1 MEPTGKTTD
10 AAQRLFGKTRTA
22 ILGLL
27 YAHPDREFYQ
37 QQITE
42 AAGVNQS
49 AVQRELQNLEEAG
62 VVARRQDGRRVYYQA
77 SERSPLFADLGSIVR
92 KTVGLADVLKA
103 ALEPLR
109 DRIRAA
115 FVFGSLAAGNATEES
130 DVDLMVVGQVGLRD
144 VAPVLSA
151 TAGTLGRE
159 VNPVTVS
166 PDEWAERLARDDH
179 FISSVARGPKLFI
192 VGDADELKRD
202 GTEGAPPKA

>member
-1 MEPTGKTTD
+1 METTGKTSG

-27 YAHPDREFYQ
+27 YARPDEEFYQ

-49 AVQRELQNLEEAG
+49 AVQRELRNLVEAG
-62 VVARRQDGRRVYYQA
+62 VITRRQDGRRVYYRA
-77 SERSPLFADLGSIVR
+77 NRASPLFPDLEGIVR
-92 KTVGLADVLKA
+92 KTVGLTDVLSA
-103 ALEPLR
+103 ALALQR
-109 DRIRAA
+109 DRISAA

-130 DVDLMVVGQVGLRD
+130 DVDLMVVGKVGLRD

-151 TAGTLGRE
+151 TASTLGRE

-166 PDEWAERLARDDH
+166 PEEWSERLARNDH
-179 FISSVARGPKLFI
+179 FISNVARGPKLFI
-192 VGDADELKRD
+192 VGDASELERD
-202 GTEGAPPKA
+202 GTERPPETA